1 MAWHSTWNR
10 PPERTGFFADR
21 GGMFPPGVKLI
32 LILTIGVFML
42 EMACQALS
50 LLPIPFVYGSLST
63 WDLIHG
69 QVWRL
74 ITYMFLHGGTTH
86 LLVNMFILWMLGAHL
101 ERQLGTRPF
110 LTLYFVAGV
119 LGGLCEAGFNA
130 VMFGLYGDG
139 RFLLLP
145 TVGASA
151 GVMGVLMAFAC
162 LNPRA
167 EFLIMFIVPMEAW
180 LAALFYALYETWPI
194 IMDIV
199 YGPSPVRSD
208 NVAHAAHFGGMVMG
222 LLWIKWGSIM
232 DRIQVGRPEF
242 RVVRDVVPPTDE
254 EEDEEDR
261 ILQKIHDEGLDSLSV
276 GEKMYLQEMTRRRQG
291 RQ

>member
-1 MAWHSTWNR
+1 MAWRSTWNR
-10 PPERTGFFADR
+10 SPEREGFFVDR

-32 LILTIGVFML
+32 LILTVGVFLL
-42 EMACQALS
+42 EAACQALK
-50 LLPIPFVYGSLST
+50 LPPIPFVYGALST

-101 ERQLGTRPF
+101 ERQLGTRPL
-110 LTLYFVAGV
+110 LTLYFTAGV
-119 LGGLCEAGFNA
+119 LGGLCEAAFNA
-130 VMFGLYGDG
+130 VMFGLYGDE

-194 IMDIV
+194 IKDIA
-199 YGPSPVRSD
+199 YGPSPVRPD
-208 NVAHAAHFGGMVMG
+208 NVAHAAHFGGMVLG
-222 LLWIKWGSIM
+222 FFWIKWGSLV
-232 DRIQVGRPEF
+232 DRLRAVRPEF
-242 RVVRDVVPPTDE
+242 KVVRDVAPPTDE

-261 ILQKIHDEGLDSLSV
+261 ILQKIHDEGLDSLTPR
-276 GEKMYLQEMTRRRQG
+276 EKMFLQEMTRRRQG
-291 RQ
+291 RM

>member
-1 MAWHSTWNR
+1 MAWRSTWNQ
-10 PPERTGFFADR
+10 PPERGGFFVDR

-32 LILTIGVFML
+32 LILTVGVFVL
-42 EMACQALS
+42 EIACQALR
-50 LLPIPFVYGSLST
+50 LPLSPFALGALSA

-86 LLVNMFILWMLGAHL
+86 LLVNMFILWMLGMHL
-101 ERQLGTRPF
+101 ERQLGTRSF
-110 LTLYFVAGV
+110 LTLYFAAGV
-119 LGGLCEAGFNA
+119 LGGLCEAAFNA
-130 VMFGLYGDG
+130 VMFGLYSDE

-194 IMDIV
+194 IKDIA
-199 YGPSPVRSD
+199 YGPSPVRAD
-208 NVAHAAHFGGMVMG
+208 NVAHAAHFGGMVLG
-222 LLWIKWGSIM
+222 FLWIKWGSLV
-232 DRIQVGRPEF
+232 DRFRAGRPEF
-242 RVVRDVVPPTDE
+242 KVVRDVAPPTDE
-254 EEDEEDR
+254 DEDEEDR
-261 ILQKIHDEGLDSLSV
+261 ILQKIHDEGLDSLTT
-276 GEKMYLQEMTRRRQG
+276 GEKMFLQEMTRRRQG
-291 RQ
+291 RM